1 MQCTDGDGKRASGSS
16 ETTPLHA
23 DWPAASLPLPY
34 PQLDQSQAA
43 HLSRYP
49 LLLGT
54 DAFPSAETGA
64 CLSEGEWVVY
74 SNEWFLE
81 FDCSWFY
88 KLFYSVTLC
97 GTSAGLGGCL
107 VLPVSLSICL
117 SVCLH
122 SRRKTTWAI
131 NTKVGTNTWCGIEKY
146 PAKELWKSVN
156 IWGSY
161 EQEFSVLFFDS
172 RCSCVYVSWN
182 SVDCGI
188 V

>member
-1 MQCTDGDGKRASGSS
+1 MQCNNNNIAYRNFFIPWESSTGVKKIIIIIIIIVMQCTDGDGKRASGSR

-34 PQLDQSQAA
+34 PPLDQSQAA

-122 SRRKTTWAI
+122 SRRKTT
-131 NTKVGTNTWCGIEKY
+131 
-146 PAKELWKSVN
+146 
-156 IWGSY
+156 
-161 EQEFSVLFFDS
+161 
-172 RCSCVYVSWN
+172 
-182 SVDCGI
+182 
-188 V
+188 

>member
-1 MQCTDGDGKRASGSS
+1 VLLLCNVIIILHIVIFSFPGNRVPGSKKIIIIIIVMQCTDGDGKRASGSS

-54 DAFPSAETGA
+54 DAFPSAETGV

-122 SRRKTTWAI
+122 SRRKTT
-131 NTKVGTNTWCGIEKY
+131 
-146 PAKELWKSVN
+146 
-156 IWGSY
+156 
-161 EQEFSVLFFDS
+161 
-172 RCSCVYVSWN
+172 
-182 SVDCGI
+182 
-188 V
+188 